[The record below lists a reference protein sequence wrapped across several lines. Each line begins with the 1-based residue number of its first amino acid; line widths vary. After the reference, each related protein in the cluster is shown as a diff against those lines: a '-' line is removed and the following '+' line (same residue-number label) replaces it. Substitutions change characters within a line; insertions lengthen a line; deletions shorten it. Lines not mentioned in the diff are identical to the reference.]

1 MLQSVKLNT
10 TWPGGTPRPSP
21 AALPRISTVSRRVN
35 KPLFQCQIKRKF
47 KNKGVTK
54 DTVQFFYTMQPAN
67 SKVDGSSRQP
77 KTITEV
83 NNRTQSPKQ

>member
-21 AALPRISTVSRRVN
+21 AALPRISTVTRRVN

-47 KNKGVTK
+47 KNKGATK
-54 DTVQFFYTMQPAN
+54 DTVQFFLYNAA
-67 SKVDGSSRQP
+67 SKHTFLIESALKLLPIRL
-77 KTITEV
+77 
-83 NNRTQSPKQ
+83 N